1 MPFVIGENIGPYRLV
16 EQLGQGGM
24 ATVFKAYHPAL
35 DRYVAIKALH
45 PALTNENNFLLRFQR
60 EAQVVARLEH
70 PNIVPVYDYSEY
82 EDRPYLVMK
91 FIEGETLKAR
101 LKRGPLDKNE
111 LSTVVDSVGA
121 ALSYAHSQGVL
132 HRDVKPS
139 NVLLATDGRIYLA
152 DFGLARMA
160 EAGESTISSDV
171 MLGTP
176 QYISPEQASGRR
188 DLDNGTDIYSFGI
201 LLYELLVGKVPY
213 IADTPY
219 SIIHDHIYAP
229 LPMPRATNPEISEAV
244 ERVLL
249 RALAKERADR
259 FPDVPAL
266 LAAWHQAFQEP
277 EQAGQP
283 AIPLAAPLPAAEVP
297 AAPAIAAATDGA
309 ETRVAE
315 LPASPA
321 IEAQDLAKPAAAQ
334 DQETKTPPRKRLSPW
349 MVVGIIVVI
358 VCLCAGASILVNGS
372 KKKARQATLTAQA
385 ITLASVQLTAQ
396 SVIPPLGVTP
406 AALPVSA
413 TAYPAP
419 GVYPAATDVSL
430 PLATQRPPKP
440 VWSELQVTGTVEAGQ
455 LESAKAAVKQSPQ
468 SADAYLNLALAYAG
482 QGMPDEAQKA
492 FKTAVAFSG
501 NLAAFYEQAGDT
513 VAEREAWGL
522 AATMYLEALDN
533 VADPA
538 PVTLMNKINQS
549 LYLAAD
555 APEIQAIL
563 TKATASR
570 LGPGIIEAVRA
581 RSAIFRGDTLIVR
594 AAIRRFKTQY
604 PDNPTVHLLDAELLT
619 QSGDE
624 VQGNGILTSLIGD
637 PKTPEW
643 VHWVAEYLLNKAK
656 N

>member
-24 ATVFKAYHPAL
+24 ATVFKAYHAAL

-45 PALTNENNFLLRFQR
+45 PALTNEPNFLARFQR

-70 PNIVPVYDYSEY
+70 PNIVPIYDYSEY
-82 EDRPYLVMK
+82 EGRPYLVMK

-101 LKRGPLDKNE
+101 LKRGPLDKTE
-111 LSTVVDSVGA
+111 LSRVVDSVGE

-229 LPMPRATNPEISEAV
+229 LPMPRASNPEISEAV

-259 FPDVPAL
+259 FPDISAL
-266 LAAWHQAFQEP
+266 LDTWHQAFQEP
-277 EQAGQP
+277 SR
-283 AIPLAAPLPAAEVP
+283 PLAAPILA
-297 AAPAIAAATDGA
+297 AAPEIVAPEPVVEESASEEPQVDVSNGQSYLS

-315 LPASPA
+315 LSTSPGSQSQISASGTGA
-321 IEAQDLAKPAAAQ
+321 AGQVAKAAQ
-334 DQETKTPPRKRLSPW
+334 RNRPPLW
-349 MVVGIIVVI
+349 MVVGTILVI
-358 VCLCAGASILVNGS
+358 VCLCAGASILVSGN

-385 ITLASVQLTAQ
+385 LVLPQGFTPTAEPK
-396 SVIPPLGVTP
+396 STSAYP
-406 AALPVSA
+406 AP
-413 TAYPAP
+413 TAYPA
-419 GVYPAATDVSL
+419 
-430 PLATQRPPKP
+430 ATQVSPPVASPRPMKLG
-440 VWSELQVTGTVEAGQ
+440 WSALQVTGTISPTGLIETAQ
-455 LESAKAAVKQSPQ
+455 AVVKGSPQ
-468 SADAYLNLALAYAG
+468 SAEAYLDLTLAYAEQG
-482 QGMPDEAQKA
+482 QPDEAQKA
-492 FKTAVAFSG
+492 FKTAAGLSPDLPG
-501 NLAAFYEQAGDT
+501 FYEQAGDL

-522 AATMYLEALDN
+522 AASLYLEALDQ
-533 VADPA
+533 VTQPA
-538 PVTLMNKINQS
+538 PASLVNKTNQS
-549 LYLAAD
+549 LYLAAN
-555 APEIQAIL
+555 APEMQVIL
-563 TKATASR
+563 NKVPADR
-570 LGPGIIEAVRA
+570 LSPGIIEAVRA
-581 RSAIFRGDTLIVR
+581 RSAIYRGEPVFVR
-594 AAIRRFKTQY
+594 AAIRRFKTQF
-604 PDNPTVHLLDAELLT
+604 PDNPTVHLLDAELLN
-619 QSGDE
+619 QAGDSE
-624 VQGNGILTSLIGD
+624 QAKGILTSLIAD

>member
-1 MPFVIGENIGPYRLV
+1 
-16 EQLGQGGM
+16 
-24 ATVFKAYHPAL
+24 
-35 DRYVAIKALH
+35 
-45 PALTNENNFLLRFQR
+45 
-60 EAQVVARLEH
+60 
-70 PNIVPVYDYSEY
+70 
-82 EDRPYLVMK
+82 
-91 FIEGETLKAR
+91 
-101 LKRGPLDKNE
+101 
-111 LSTVVDSVGA
+111 
-121 ALSYAHSQGVL
+121 
-132 HRDVKPS
+132 
-139 NVLLATDGRIYLA
+139 
-152 DFGLARMA
+152 
-160 EAGESTISSDV
+160 

-229 LPMPRATNPEISEAV
+229 LPMPRATKPEISEAV

-259 FPDVPAL
+259 FPDVSAL

-277 EQAGQP
+277 EQAAQP
-283 AIPLAAPLPAAEVP
+283 AIPVEAPLPAAEEP
-297 AAPAIAAATDGA
+297 AAAAIAEPKDEP

-315 LPASPA
+315 LPVSPA
-321 IEAQDLAKPAAAQ
+321 IEARDLVKPAAAQ
-334 DQETKTPPRKRLSPW
+334 DQGAKTPPRKRLSPW

-385 ITLASVQLTAQ
+385 ITLASTLATAQ
-396 SVIPPLGVTP
+396 SVAPSLGVTP
-406 AALPVSA
+406 AASPVSA
-413 TAYPAP
+413 SAYPEP
-419 GVYPAATDVSL
+419 GAYPAATDFSL

-455 LESAKAAVKQSPQ
+455 LESAKVAVKQSPQ

-482 QGMPDEAQKA
+482 QGMQDEAQKA
-492 FKTAVAFSG
+492 FKTAVGLSG
-501 NLAAFYEQAGDT
+501 NPAAFYEQAGDR

-522 AATMYLEALDN
+522 AATMYLEALNN

-538 PVTLMNKINQS
+538 PVSVMNKINQS

-563 TKATASR
+563 TKAPTNR

-581 RSAIFRGDTLIVR
+581 RSAIYRGDTLIVR
-594 AAIRRFKTQY
+594 AAIRRFKTQF
-604 PDNPTVHLLDAELLT
+604 PDNPTVHLLDAELLN
-619 QSGDE
+619 QAGDVE
-624 VQGNGILTSLIGD
+624 QAKGILTSLIGD